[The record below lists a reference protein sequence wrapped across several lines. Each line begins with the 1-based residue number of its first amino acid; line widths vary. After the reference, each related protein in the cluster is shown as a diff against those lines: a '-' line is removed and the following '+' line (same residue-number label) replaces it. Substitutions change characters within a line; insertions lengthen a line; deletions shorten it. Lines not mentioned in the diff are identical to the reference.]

1 MAAAVVTSMAGDD
14 RCVMMAAMV
23 ATGDGCCGGGV
34 MVTAVMVSRLLR
46 ISRRGG
52 VMVAPVMVVSRRGVG
67 GRRCDVVMAVVH
79 PSLGRPRGQ
88 GYARQGERSGPT
100 KSKGSGGPEGLVHV
114 SLLPGRSLRP
124 AAPGASE

>member
-34 MVTAVMVSRLLR
+34 MVTAVMVSRRLR

-52 VMVAPVMVVSRRGVG
+52 VMVAPVMMSRRRIG
-67 GRRCDVVMAVVH
+67 GRRGDMVMAVVH
-79 PSLGRPRGQ
+79 PGLGRRRGQ
-88 GYARQGERSGPT
+88 GHARQGERSGPT